1 MGIILFIWLK
11 EETTSKMKSAFVVC
25 LAVFAAA
32 GPEADAGILGVNT
45 LKLGYSNL
53 GLSSIASPIG
63 YSSIGLS
70 AISRPIGYSNIG
82 LSAISQPIASPIVS
96 SIAAPAILSGSSLWK
111 RDAEAEPEADAGL
124 LGYSNLG
131 LSTIASPIGYSNIGL
146 SGIAQQIS
154 SPIVSSIAAPALA
167 TSIAS
172 PIISSIAA
180 PAILSRSSL
189 WKRDAEAEPE
199 ADPSLLGVNTLGYSN
214 IGLSAIAQPIST
226 SYASPIGISSI
237 SRPILTS
244 NIGLSTLSTQIVS
257 RIASPSIISRPL
269 GLGRL
274 GLW

>member
-32 GPEADAGILGVNT
+32 EPEADAGILGVDT

-96 SIAAPAILSGSSLWK
+96 SIDAPAILSGSSLWK

-131 LSTIASPIGYSNIGL
+131 LSTIASPIGYSNLGL
-146 SGIAQQIS
+146 SGIAQPIS
-154 SPIVSSIAAPALA
+154 SPIVSSIAAPALT

-172 PIISSIAA
+172 PIISSVAA

-199 ADPSLLGVNTLGYSN
+199 ADPSLLGYST

-237 SRPILTS
+237 SRPIL
-244 NIGLSTLSTQIVS
+244 
-257 RIASPSIISRPL
+257 
-269 GLGRL
+269 
-274 GLW
+274 